1 VFSWAGVIYIYVCIQ
16 TCIHANIHMCIH
28 HLGGVA
34 FWVKAIGVREC
45 FSGLG
50 LRSKNTRGRYIDLR
64 YDRFTFKV

>member
-1 VFSWAGVIYIYVCIQ
+1 MY
-16 TCIHANIHMCIH
+16 IH

-34 FWVKAIGVREC
+34 FWVKGIGVREC

-50 LRSKNTRGRYIDLR
+50 LRSKNTRGRHIDLR